1 MQISRIQNRR
11 GKTVDLPQLAAGELG
26 WAIDEQR
33 LFIGNGTVADG
44 APAVGNTEILTA
56 ASGSTTTTF
65 SSTISYVYKGY
76 LGLDSLTAVSRT
88 LQQRLD
94 EHVSVRAFGAV
105 GDGITD
111 DTTAIQNALT
121 QLYCNP
127 IDTGT
132 PRANRILFF
141 PAGKYLVSSTIL
153 IPPYAH
159 LAGEGCSNTQIYQS
173 GGACTVAQTCDNK
186 LQVYPN
192 IGNASAIIPVHI
204 QIEGLSFVNGE
215 NYGGFS
221 IDCAN
226 NLQFIDCNFT
236 GTYSYG
242 SPDDTR
248 SPKLSKGIT
257 VRSTT
262 AIPCYNIIFDRGYI
276 SRFARLIDVSYNVRS
291 MVFTNMTMSNAYYG
305 AMIAETTDGVTNGL
319 TLGPQGFKI
328 LSSLFYNIMAQT
340 VWVKA
345 VGGSIENIVSFNN
358 FYSASVSMNNGG
370 VNSTITFPVIEFDR
384 GDCTTQTDYFEI
396 LKLRS
401 NTLPPVTT
409 VLGSGSPGS
418 QQNVTTL
425 LDNQSTP
432 HYLINFPVSST
443 QTQSITLTYKIT
455 RGSMY
460 RYGVFTVNSNNN
472 PANLIYSDNS
482 ISGSGDVGVT
492 LSASLAQL
500 GAGPGNDTLQIQY
513 TTTNTG
519 TNAVLSYS
527 LTQLI

>member
-1 MQISRIQNRR
+1 M
-11 GKTVDLPQLAAGELG
+11 
-26 WAIDEQR
+26 
-33 LFIGNGTVADG
+33 
-44 APAVGNTEILTA
+44 
-56 ASGSTTTTF
+56 
-65 SSTISYVYKGY
+65 YKGY

-94 EHVSVRAFGAV
+94 DYVSVRAFGAV
-105 GDGITD
+105 GDGVAD
-111 DTTAIQNALT
+111 DTSAIQTALNELYSNA
-121 QLYCNP
+121 

-132 PRANRILFF
+132 TRASRILFF
-141 PAGKYLVSSTIL
+141 PAGTYLTSASLL
-153 IPPYAH
+153 IPPHAH
-159 LAGEGCSNTQIYQS
+159 LVGEGASNTVIYQS
-173 GGACTVAQTCDNK
+173 GGHSTVAQTVDNRGNTFG
-186 LQVYPN
+186 N
-192 IGNASAIIPVHI
+192 IGNASALVPT
-204 QIEGLSFVNGE
+204 QIKITGITFQNGE

-226 NLQFIDCNFT
+226 NLQFVDCAFT
-236 GTYSYG
+236 GTYSFG
-242 SPDDTR
+242 SADDAR
-248 SPKLSKGIT
+248 SPKLSQGVT

-262 AIPCYNIIFDRGYI
+262 ALPCANIVFDRCHF
-276 SRFARLIDVSYNVRS
+276 SQFARLIDISYDVRYVKFNNCS
-291 MVFTNMTMSNAYYG
+291 FGNAYYA
-305 AMIAETTDGVTNGL
+305 AMIAENTDGVSNGL
-319 TLGPQGFKI
+319 TKGPIDLKI
-328 LSSLFYNIMAQT
+328 ISSYFYNIMAQT

-345 VGGSIENIVSFNN
+345 VGGTIENIVSFNN
-358 FYSASVSMNNGG
+358 FYAATVSMNNGG
-370 VNSTITFPVIEFDR
+370 VNSTITFPIIEFDR

-396 LKLRS
+396 SKLRS

-418 QQNVTTL
+418 QQNVITL

-432 HYLINFPVSST
+432 HYLINFPVSGT

-460 RYGVFTVNSNNN
+460 RYGVFTVNSNND
-472 PANLIYSDNS
+472 PVNLIYSDNS

-492 LSASLAQL
+492 LLASLAQL

-527 LTQLI
+527 LTQLT